1 MIGRLDVDDLLGFG
15 QPGKERVEFGARAE
29 FVMRTLDEYLG
40 NGARFQVFRTAH
52 ASRES
57 GGQEP
62 ARGNS
67 RRRARHIPGK
77 LAAQPRDHAGAKG
90 ETRQS
95 EGKAGIAV
103 AQPGEGGPAV
113 LNLAREVAMH
123 ALAAA
128 HAAEVES
135 QHDGAGAP

>member
-1 MIGRLDVDDLLGFG
+1 MVGCLNVEDLFGFG
-15 QPGKERVEFGARAE
+15 HPGKERVEFGAGAE
-29 FVMRTLDEYLG
+29 FVMRALDEYPA

-67 RRRARHIPGK
+67 RRRARHIRSK

-113 LNLAREVAMH
+113 LNLALEVAMH
-123 ALAAA
+123 AL
-128 HAAEVES
+128 
-135 QHDGAGAP
+135 